1 MAPRVTAAAS
11 AARSLQDPADANRWV
26 TVSWM
31 PHASL
36 SQSSYIALSVRS
48 MVACVDDTTDTANGV
63 LRSSQKQPQDLQVS
77 VTIHGIAGLE
87 LIPVSSMTEFAP
99 LLSISE
105 SSKKSSASSSS
116 SSQQQQQGIASSVD
130 KNNKKQWSPLVST
143 ATHRCQ
149 WDNNSTNN
157 SMVHIPL
164 RWRDLPRDAY
174 LKFQVTGSNDQVV
187 R

>member
-1 MAPRVTAAAS
+1 MAPRAAAAAS
-11 AARSLQDPADANRWV
+11 TARSLQDPADANRWV

-48 MVACVDDTTDTANGV
+48 MVACLDDTTDTANNV

-77 VTIHGIAGLE
+77 VTIHGVAGLE

-116 SSQQQQQGIASSVD
+116 SSQQQQDLTSSVD
-130 KNNKKQWSPLVST
+130 KKNKKQWSPLVST

-149 WDNNSTNN
+149 WDNNSNHNN
-157 SMVHIPL
+157 MVHIPL